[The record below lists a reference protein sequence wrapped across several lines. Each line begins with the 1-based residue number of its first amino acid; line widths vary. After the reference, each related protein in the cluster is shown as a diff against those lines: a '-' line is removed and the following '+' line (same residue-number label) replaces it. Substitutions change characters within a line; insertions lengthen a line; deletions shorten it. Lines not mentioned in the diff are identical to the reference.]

1 MSSSAVDAAWQRLK
15 AATAPAAMA
24 ASRRSATPAAAAAPA
39 VPRGEEGGSATA
51 ADLNADEPGAADIAA
66 PAAAGNPG
74 EAVKV
79 REARV
84 DLILTQRLR
93 QCGGAQQTS
102 SGSAEKKAV
111 PSWVFDLGL
120 KARPTVSLAAPAG
133 GADVRG
139 EGGKRRGEEGG
150 VGADGA
156 VPAGARGGE
165 EREGG
170 KVEVEGEEEGR
181 GREEG
186 NAARELA
193 DVARGEAAAAA
204 AATAGVERAAA
215 AAAALRATQAAASG
229 AVGDETKV
237 KVREVV
243 DFAGEAVEVVRV
255 LDPRSKE
262 AAAAKRKA
270 DMQASTSKG
279 LDAILAQMEKKK
291 KLNILDKSRQDWSE
305 YKEGT
310 GVAVELEEYRR
321 SGATY
326 TEKKA
331 FLGQADLRE
340 YERERDAKLAALAR
354 RPRPTAGD

>member
-1 MSSSAVDAAWQRLK
+1 
-15 AATAPAAMA
+15 MA

-133 GADVRG
+133 GADG
-139 EGGKRRGEEGG
+139 WGG
-150 VGADGA
+150 
-156 VPAGARGGE
+156 AG
-165 EREGG
+165 GG

-262 AAAAKRKA
+262 GCSC
-270 DMQASTSKG
+270 QA
-279 LDAILAQMEKKK
+279 Q
-291 KLNILDKSRQDWSE
+291 SRHA
-305 YKEGT
+305 
-310 GVAVELEEYRR
+310 GVHLQGAGRH
-321 SGATY
+321 SGADGEEEETQHPGQVQTGLERVQGGHGRGGGAGGVPQERRHLY
-326 TEKKA
+326 REKG
-331 FLGQADLRE
+331 FSG
-340 YERERDAKLAALAR
+340 
-354 RPRPTAGD
+354 AG